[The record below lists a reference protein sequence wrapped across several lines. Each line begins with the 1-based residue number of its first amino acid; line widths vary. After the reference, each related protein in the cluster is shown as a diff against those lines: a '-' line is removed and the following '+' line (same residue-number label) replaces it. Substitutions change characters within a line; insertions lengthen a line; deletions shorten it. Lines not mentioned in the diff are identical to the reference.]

1 MKTFP
6 STALEVSYCPPHLIK
21 IEMVN
26 VSKNGKP
33 VIHQIGRCVKCDVIK
48 DYGGLEEKRV
58 AYFKEAGSKGGRNSK
73 KKKDI
78 WK

>member
-6 STALEVSYCPPHLIK
+6 PTALEVPYCPPHLIK

-33 VIHQIGRCVKCDVIK
+33 VIHQIGRCDKCKFTK
-48 DYGGLEEKRV
+48 DYGQYGDSGKILTARGR
-58 AYFKEAGSKGGRNSK
+58 EACSKGGK
-73 KKKDI
+73 KRQEVRG
-78 WK
+78 